1 MAFEFTEDALLAKI
15 LRPEGS
21 TEVAVGDVIAITV
34 EDAKDVAAFKDYKLE
49 AAPAATPTP
58 AAPKPAEAPK
68 PAAAAT
74 PIPPKA
80 AAPAA
85 APAPKPA
92 AAPAAP
98 AAPTAAAAPAAPAAG
113 SDAPYLSF
121 DAWGSSLK
129 RAPIGAALAR
139 QQNAYAAMFGY
150 TGFDPL
156 PLPEEA
162 GAKKGKPDAAAK

>member
-49 AAPAATPTP
+49 AAPAAAPAP

-68 PAAAAT
+68 PAAAAA
-74 PIPPKA
+74 PIAPKPA
-80 AAPAA
+80 APPAA

-98 AAPTAAAAPAAPAAG
+98 AAPAAFAAG

-121 DAWGSSLK
+121 DAWGMSLK

-162 GAKKGKPDAAAK
+162 GAKKEKPAAAAK

>member
-49 AAPAATPTP
+49 AAPAATPAP
-58 AAPKPAEAPK
+58 AAPKAAEAPK
-68 PAAAAT
+68 LAKVAAPMPA
-74 PIPPKA
+74 KA

-98 AAPTAAAAPAAPAAG
+98 AAPAAAAVG
-113 SDAPYLSF
+113 SEAPYLSF
-121 DAWGSSLK
+121 DAWGTSLK

-162 GAKKGKPDAAAK
+162 GAKKEKPAAAAK